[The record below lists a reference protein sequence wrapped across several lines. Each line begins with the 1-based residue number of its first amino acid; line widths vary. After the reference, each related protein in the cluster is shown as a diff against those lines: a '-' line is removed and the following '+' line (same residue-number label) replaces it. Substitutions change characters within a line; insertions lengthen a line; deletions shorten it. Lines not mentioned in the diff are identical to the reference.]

1 MKDESPSFMW
11 GNEVQSWVPCLK
23 FSSSVFVWG
32 WVGSRLSR
40 PGSCRSA
47 TRRVDLTAEAFVLNK
62 RCSRRY
68 TTLLWSSGQLNHS
81 QVTPELRLWSSK
93 LHSGGYVSVSK
104 NKAAASAKKLSF
116 WISLYRDFVI
126 FFTSVN
132 WDHTNFVW
140 HIQAKNSHIEHF

>member
-23 FSSSVFVWG
+23 LSSSVFVWG

-68 TTLLWSSGQLNHS
+68 TALLWSSGQQNHS
-81 QVTPELRLWSSK
+81 QVTPELRLRSSK
-93 LHSGGYVSVSK
+93 LHSGGYVSVSRTK
-104 NKAAASAKKLSF
+104 QLHLPRSCPFEFPYIEISSF
-116 WISLYRDFVI
+116 